1 MASSFHR
8 LRSLISKV
16 DAPLFAT
23 CKVLQ
28 GKSWQSFVQEPA
40 HSSQI
45 QMLFPRSRL
54 SSNLSEGKAS
64 ISADNGNAELEKR
77 RRTLNRLLYRSKQ
90 RGYLELDLLLGKWVE
105 ENIRQLDDIQLQAL
119 VEMLNLENPDLWKWL
134 VGQEAPP
141 PFLCA
146 NPVFTAVHEKIM
158 ENLNLH
164 SPSETRAKPGQ
175 PWVHGWDDNRKVGGP
190 QFGNQ

>member
-45 QMLFPRSRL
+45 QMLFPRS
-54 SSNLSEGKAS
+54 
-64 ISADNGNAELEKR
+64 
-77 RRTLNRLLYRSKQ
+77 RLLYRSKQ